1 MRTTPMIMIRKYD
14 LKPGVGFTMK
24 ECHDIPN
31 HNLCRMPSKSS
42 LGNLASEVSQ
52 VLLTISA
59 VMIDRFLLRGRI
71 AKMKWSI

>member
-1 MRTTPMIMIRKYD
+1 MMREY
-14 LKPGVGFTMK
+14 
-24 ECHDIPN
+24 HDVLN
-31 HNLCRMPSKSS
+31 HNLRRIPSKSG
-42 LGNLASEVSQ
+42 LGDLGSEVSQ